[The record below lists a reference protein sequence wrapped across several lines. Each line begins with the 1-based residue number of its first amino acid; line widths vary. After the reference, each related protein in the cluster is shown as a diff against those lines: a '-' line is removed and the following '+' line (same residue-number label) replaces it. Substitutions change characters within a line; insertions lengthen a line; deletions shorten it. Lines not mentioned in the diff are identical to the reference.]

1 MRWNPLSA
9 IILQERLKNDKK
21 IIINPVTR
29 ISGFMEIQADI
40 ENNQVVDAKTEGLL
54 FRGFEKMLKGRNPF
68 DAVYF
73 TQRICGI
80 CSTAHSMASALA
92 LEDAMGVVPSEQ
104 GRYLRDIIHGCEF
117 LQNHIRH
124 FYQYTIPDFVKLP
137 EDYPLFKAQHNDFR
151 LPKEKNDRMVK
162 DYFDSLNL
170 SRSAHE
176 MLAVLGGK
184 VPHNHGV
191 FIGGIT
197 TQATADKIIKIKSI
211 LHSIYQ
217 FINDRMLPDVY
228 IISEYYKDYF
238 TIGKGYGNLLSFGCF
253 NGYKN
258 LGTLYV
264 NPLVYTGSKTSVFN
278 PDNITEEI
286 DYAWYKDI
294 QKNADKPFETDPETD
309 MSKPGAY
316 SWVKAPRYNNLSYET
331 GPLAR
336 QWLSGGY
343 RNGIS
348 TMDRTI
354 ARVLE
359 ARKIALL
366 MNTLLDNLIPGVSI
380 QEKYSIPETAVGKG
394 LIDTTR
400 GALGHWLKVNNQVIS
415 FYQIITP
422 SAWNLSTRSSNGM
435 KGTAE
440 QALIGTPVKDINN
453 PVELGRTVRSFDPCI
468 SCATHVYTEG
478 KRINTI
484 QVIP

>member
-1 MRWNPLSA
+1 MS
-9 IILQERLKNDKK
+9 KK

-40 ENNQVVDAKTEGLL
+40 ENNMVVDAKTEGLL
-54 FRGFEKMLKGRNPF
+54 FRGFEKMLNGRNPF

-80 CSTAHSMASALA
+80 CSTAHSIASTLA
-92 LEDAMGVVPSEQ
+92 LEDAMGVIPSEQ

-137 EDYPLFKAQHNDFR
+137 ENYNLFRTESNDFR
-151 LPKEKNDRMVK
+151 LPKEKNDRLVK
-162 DYFDSLNL
+162 DYFDSLDI

-184 VPHNHGV
+184 APHNHGV

-197 TQATADKIIKIKSI
+197 TQATTDKIIKIKSI
-211 LHSIYQ
+211 LNSIYQ

-228 IISEYYKDYF
+228 TIAEYYSDYF
-238 TIGKGYGNLLSFGCF
+238 SIGRGYGNLLSFGCF

-264 NPLVYTGSKTSVFN
+264 NPLVYTDGKTGVFN
-278 PDNITEEI
+278 PDNITEKI
-286 DYAWYKDI
+286 DYAWYNDR
-294 QKNADKPFETDPETD
+294 QNTDKPFETDPEDD
-309 MSKPGAY
+309 MSKPQAY
-316 SWVKAPRYNNLSYET
+316 SWVKAPRYNNLPFET

-336 QWLSGGY
+336 QWLSGEY
-343 RNGIS
+343 RNGVS

-359 ARKIALL
+359 ARKVTLV
-366 MNTLLDNLIPGVSI
+366 MNTLLDNLVPGVSV
-380 QEKYSIPETAVGKG
+380 QKEYSIPETAVGKG

-400 GALGHWLKVNNQVIS
+400 GALGHWLKINNRVIS

-422 SAWNLSTRSSNGM
+422 SAWNISTRSSNDM

-440 QALIGTPVKDINN
+440 QALISTPVRDINN
-453 PVELGRTVRSFDPCI
+453 PVELGRTIRSFDPCI
-468 SCATHVYTEG
+468 SCATHIYSEG
-478 KRINTI
+478 KHINTI
-484 QVIP
+484 QVVP

>member
-1 MRWNPLSA
+1 MR
-9 IILQERLKNDKK
+9 KK

-40 ENNQVVDAKTEGLL
+40 ENNQVIDAKTEGLL
-54 FRGFEKMLKGRNPF
+54 FRGFEKMLRGRSPF

-80 CSTAHSMASALA
+80 CSTAHSMASTLA
-92 LEDAMGVVPSEQ
+92 LEDAMGIVPSEQ

-137 EDYPLFKAQHNDFR
+137 EDYPLFKAEHNDFR
-151 LPKEKNDRMVK
+151 LPKEKNDILVK
-162 DYFDSLNL
+162 DYFESLDI

-191 FIGGIT
+191 FVGGIT
-197 TQATADKIIKIKSI
+197 TQATTDKIIKIKSI
-211 LHSIYQ
+211 LNSIYQ
-217 FINDRMLPDVY
+217 FINDRMIPDVY
-228 IISEYYKDYF
+228 TISEYYKDYF
-238 TIGKGYGNLLSFGCF
+238 AIGRGYGNLLSFGCF
-253 NGYKN
+253 DGYMA

-264 NPLVYTGSKTSVFN
+264 NPLVYAGGIIGPFN
-278 PDNITEEI
+278 PDNITEKV
-286 DYAWYKDI
+286 DYAWYE
-294 QKNADKPFETDPETD
+294 DKQSTNKPLEAEPEAD

-316 SWVKAPRYNNLSYET
+316 SWVKAPRYNNLPFET

-336 QWLSGGY
+336 QWLSGEY

-359 ARKIALL
+359 ARKIASA
-366 MNTLLDNLIPGVSI
+366 MNTLLENLIPGVSV
-380 QEKYSIPETAVGKG
+380 QKEYSIPKASAGKG

-400 GALGHWLKVNNQVIS
+400 GALGHWLKINNQVIS

-422 SAWNLSTRSSNGM
+422 SAWNLSTRGNDSLR
-435 KGTAE
+435 GTAE
-440 QALIGTPVKDINN
+440 QALFGTMIQDTEN
-453 PVELGRTVRSFDPCI
+453 PVELGRIIRSFDPCV
-468 SCATHVYTEG
+468 SCATHVYTGG
-478 KRINTI
+478 KHVKTI
-484 QVIP
+484 QVVS

>member
-1 MRWNPLSA
+1 MT
-9 IILQERLKNDKK
+9 KK

-40 ENNQVVDAKTEGLL
+40 ENNRVVDAKTEGLL
-54 FRGFEKMLKGRNPF
+54 FRGFEKMLNGRNPF

-80 CSTAHSMASALA
+80 CSTAHSMASTLA
-92 LEDAMGVVPSEQ
+92 LEDAIGVVTTEQ
-104 GRYLRDIIHGCEF
+104 GRYLRDILHGCEF

-137 EDYPLFKAQHNDFR
+137 EDYPLFKSEHNDFR
-151 LPKEKNDRMVK
+151 LPKEKNDRLVK
-162 DYFDSLNL
+162 DYFDSLDL

-191 FIGGIT
+191 FIGGIS
-197 TQATADKIIKIKSI
+197 TQATTDKIIKIKSI

-228 IISEYYKDYF
+228 IISKYYKEYF
-238 TIGKGYGNLLSFGCF
+238 TIGRGYGNLLSFGCF
-253 NGYKN
+253 DSYKS

-264 NPLVYTGSKTSVFN
+264 NPLVYTDGRISTFK
-278 PDNITEEI
+278 PDNILEKI
-286 DYAWYKDI
+286 DYAWYKDR
-294 QKNADKPFETDPETD
+294 QSTGKPFETDPGRMASSEAQRNDQPTAD
-309 MSKPGAY
+309 MNKPQAY
-316 SWVKAPRYNNLSYET
+316 SWVKAARYNNLPFET

-336 QWLSGGY
+336 QWLSGEY

-348 TMDRTI
+348 VMDRTI
-354 ARVLE
+354 ARILE
-359 ARKIALL
+359 AKKIAEVINVLL
-366 MNTLLDNLIPGVSI
+366 ENLIPGTSV
-380 QEKYSIPETAVGKG
+380 QREYSIPKVASGKG

-400 GALGHWLKVNNQVIS
+400 GALGHWLKINDEVIS

-422 SAWNLSTRSSNGM
+422 SGWNLSTRSDDGLR
-435 KGTAE
+435 GTAE
-440 QALIGTPVKDINN
+440 QALVGTTIQNIEN
-453 PVELGRTVRSFDPCI
+453 PVEVGRVIRSFDPCV
-468 SCATHVYTEG
+468 SCATHVYIGG
-478 KRINTI
+478 KHSNTI
-484 QVIP
+484 QIVP

>member
-1 MRWNPLSA
+1 MT
-9 IILQERLKNDKK
+9 KK
-21 IIINPVTR
+21 IIINPITR
-29 ISGFMEIQADI
+29 ISGFMGIQVDI
-40 ENNQVVDAKTEGLL
+40 ENNQVVDAKIEGML
-54 FRGFEKMLKGRNPF
+54 FRGFEKMLNGRNPF

-80 CSTAHSMASALA
+80 CSTAHSMASTIA
-92 LEDAMGVVPSEQ
+92 LENAMGVVPSEQ

-137 EDYPLFKAQHNDFR
+137 ENYTLFKAEHNDFR
-151 LPKEKNDRMVK
+151 LPKQKNDKLVK
-162 DYFDSLNL
+162 DFFDSLDI

-184 VPHNHGV
+184 APHNHGV

-228 IISEYYKDYF
+228 TIAEYYRDYF
-238 TIGKGYGNLLSFGCF
+238 SIGMGYGNLLSFGCF
-253 NGYKN
+253 DNYKN

-264 NPLVYTGSKTSVFN
+264 NPLIYTDGIKNVFN
-278 PDNITEEI
+278 PESITEEI
-286 DYAWYKDI
+286 DYAWYKDT
-294 QKNADKPFETDPETD
+294 QKTDKPYEANPESD
-309 MSKPGAY
+309 MSKPRAY
-316 SWVKAPRYNNLSYET
+316 SWVKAPRYNNLPFET

-336 QWLSGGY
+336 QWLSGEY
-343 RNGIS
+343 TNGIS
-348 TMDRTI
+348 TMDRII

-359 ARKIALL
+359 ARKIALI
-366 MNTLLDNLIPGVSI
+366 MNTLLENLTPSVSV
-380 QEKYSIPETAVGKG
+380 QNEYSIPKTASGKG

-400 GALGHWLKVNNQVIS
+400 GALGHWLKINDQVIS

-422 SAWNLSTRSSNGM
+422 SAWNLSTRSSDDM

-440 QALIGTPVKDINN
+440 QALIYTHIKDINN
-453 PVELGRTVRSFDPCI
+453 PIELGRIVRSFDPCI
-468 SCATHVYTEG
+468 SCATHIYTGG
-478 KRINTI
+478 KHVNTI
-484 QVIP
+484 QVVP

>member
-1 MRWNPLSA
+1 MT
-9 IILQERLKNDKK
+9 KK

-29 ISGFMEIQADI
+29 ISGFMEIQANI
-40 ENNQVVDAKTEGLL
+40 ENNQVVDAKTEGLM
-54 FRGFEKMLKGRNPF
+54 FRGFEKMLNGRNPF

-80 CSTAHSMASALA
+80 CSTAHSVASTLA
-92 LEDAMGVVPSEQ
+92 LEDAIGVVPSEQ

-137 EDYPLFKAQHNDFR
+137 EEYPLFKAEHNDFR
-151 LPKEKNDRMVK
+151 LPKEKNDRLVK
-162 DYFDSLNL
+162 DYFDSLDL

-184 VPHNHGV
+184 APHNHGV
-191 FIGGIT
+191 FIGGIS
-197 TQATADKIIKIKSI
+197 TQATTDKIIKIKSI
-211 LHSIYQ
+211 LHSIHQ

-228 IISEYYKDYF
+228 TISEYYKDYF
-238 TIGKGYGNLLSFGCF
+238 TIGRGYGNLLSFGCF

-264 NPLVYTGSKTSVFN
+264 NPLVYTDGKISVFN

-286 DYAWYKDI
+286 AYAWYKDE
-294 QKNADKPFETDPETD
+294 KSVNKPFEADSEAD
-309 MSKPGAY
+309 MSKPEAY
-316 SWVKAPRYNNLSYET
+316 SWVKAPRYNNLPFET

-336 QWLSGGY
+336 QWLTGEY

-359 ARKIALL
+359 ARKIALI
-366 MNTLLDNLIPGVSI
+366 MNTLLENLIPGVSV
-380 QEKYSIPETAVGKG
+380 QKEYSIPKTAVGRG

-400 GALGHWLKVNNQVIS
+400 GALGHWLKINNQVIS

-422 SAWNLSTRSSNGM
+422 SAWNLSTRSSDDM

-440 QALIGTPVKDINN
+440 QALIGTTVKDINN

-468 SCATHVYTEG
+468 SCATHIYKGG
-478 KRINTI
+478 KHINTI
-484 QVIP
+484 QVVI

>member
-1 MRWNPLSA
+1 MT
-9 IILQERLKNDKK
+9 KK

-54 FRGFEKMLKGRNPF
+54 FRGFEKMLNGRNPF

-80 CSTAHSMASALA
+80 CSTAHSIASTLA

-137 EDYPLFKAQHNDFR
+137 EDYPLFKAEHNDFR
-151 LPKEKNDRMVK
+151 LPKEKNDRLVK
-162 DYFDSLNL
+162 DYFDSLDI

-184 VPHNHGV
+184 APHNHGV

-197 TQATADKIIKIKSI
+197 TQATTDKIIKIKSI

-217 FINDRMLPDVY
+217 FINNRMLPDVY
-228 IISEYYKDYF
+228 TIAEYYKDYF
-238 TIGKGYGNLLSFGCF
+238 SIGRGYGNLLSFGCF

-258 LGTLYV
+258 LGTLYI
-264 NPLVYTGSKTSVFN
+264 NPLVYTSGRTSVFN
-278 PDNITEEI
+278 PDNITEKI
-286 DYAWYKDI
+286 DYAWYKDR
-294 QKNADKPFETDPETD
+294 QNSDKPFEANPEAD
-309 MSKPGAY
+309 MDKSQAY
-316 SWVKAPRYNNLSYET
+316 SWVKAPRYNNLPFET

-336 QWLSGGY
+336 QWLSGEY

-359 ARKIALL
+359 ARKIALII
-366 MNTLLDNLIPGVSI
+366 NTLLDNLIPGVSV
-380 QEKYSIPETAVGKG
+380 QKEYSIPETAVGKG

-400 GALGHWLKVNNQVIS
+400 GALGHWLKINNQVIS

-422 SAWNLSTRSSNGM
+422 SAWNLSTRDNDGLR
-435 KGTAE
+435 GTAE
-440 QALIGTPVKDINN
+440 QALVGTTIQNIEN
-453 PVELGRTVRSFDPCI
+453 PVELGRIIRSFDPCI
-468 SCATHVYTEG
+468 SCATHVYIDG
-478 KRINTI
+478 KYAKTM
-484 QVIP
+484 QMVL

>member
-1 MRWNPLSA
+1 MA
-9 IILQERLKNDKK
+9 KK

-40 ENNQVVDAKTEGLL
+40 ENNQVVDAKTEGLM
-54 FRGFEKMLKGRNPF
+54 FRGFEKMLIGRNPF

-80 CSTAHSMASALA
+80 CSTAHSIASTLA
-92 LEDAMGVVPSEQ
+92 LEDAIGIVPSEQ

-137 EDYPLFKAQHNDFR
+137 DDYPLFHAEHSDFR
-151 LPKEKNDRMVK
+151 LPMEKNERLVK
-162 DYFDSLNL
+162 DYFASLDI
-170 SRSAHE
+170 SKSAHE

-184 VPHNHGV
+184 APHNHGI

-197 TQATADKIIKIKSI
+197 SQATIDKIIKLKSI
-211 LHSIYQ
+211 LHTIQQ
-217 FINDRMLPDVY
+217 FIDDRMLPDVY
-228 IISEYYKDYF
+228 TIADYYKDYF
-238 TIGKGYGNLLSFGCF
+238 SIGGGYGNLLSFGCF
-253 NGYKN
+253 NGYKE

-264 NPLVYTGSKTSVFN
+264 DPLVHTDGTTSIFS
-278 PDNITEEI
+278 PENITEEV
-286 DYAWYKDI
+286 DYAWYKDGQNI
-294 QKNADKPFETDPETD
+294 NKPYEDNQEDD
-309 MSKPGAY
+309 MNKPKAY
-316 SWVKAPRYNNLSYET
+316 SWVKAPRYHNLPFET

-336 QWLSGGY
+336 QWLAGEY
-343 RNGIS
+343 KNGVS

-359 ARKIALL
+359 ARKIASIINILL
-366 MNTLLDNLIPGVSI
+366 ENLIPGISV
-380 QEKYSIPETAVGKG
+380 QEEYLIPATAKGKG

-400 GALGHWLKVNNQVIS
+400 GALGHWLKINDQAIS

-422 SAWNLSTRSSNGM
+422 SAWNLSTRSSNDR

-440 QALIGTPVKDINN
+440 QALIGIPVGDIND
-453 PVELGRTVRSFDPCI
+453 PIEIGRTIRSFDPCI

-478 KRINTI
+478 KFVNTVQI
-484 QVIP
+484 VH

>member
-1 MRWNPLSA
+1 MT
-9 IILQERLKNDKK
+9 KK

-29 ISGFMEIQADI
+29 ISGFMEIQVDI
-40 ENNQVVDAKTEGLL
+40 ENNKVVDAKTEGLL
-54 FRGFEKMLKGRNPF
+54 FRGFEKMLTGRNPF

-80 CSTAHSMASALA
+80 CSTAHSMASTLA
-92 LEDAMGVVPSEQ
+92 LEDAIGVVPSEQ

-137 EDYPLFKAQHNDFR
+137 EDYPLFKAEHNDFR
-151 LPKEKNDRMVK
+151 LSKEKNDRLVK
-162 DYFDSLNL
+162 DYFDSLDI

-184 VPHNHGV
+184 APHNHGV

-197 TQATADKIIKIKSI
+197 AQATTDKIIKIKSI
-211 LHSIYQ
+211 LHSIYE

-228 IISEYYKDYF
+228 TISEYYKDYF
-238 TIGKGYGNLLSFGCF
+238 TMGKGYENLLSFGCF

-264 NPLVYTGSKTSVFN
+264 NPLVYTYGKTSVFN

-286 DYAWYKDI
+286 DYAWYKDS
-294 QKNADKPFETDPETD
+294 KGTGKPFAADPEAD
-309 MSKPGAY
+309 MSKPKAY
-316 SWVKAPRYNNLSYET
+316 SWVKAPRYNNLPYET

-336 QWLSGGY
+336 QWLSGEY
-343 RNGIS
+343 LNGIS
-348 TMDRTI
+348 TMDRII

-359 ARKIALL
+359 ARKIALII
-366 MNTLLDNLIPGVSI
+366 NALLDNIIPGISV
-380 QEKYSIPETAVGKG
+380 QEKYSIPETTIGKG

-400 GALGHWLKVNNQVIS
+400 GSLGHWLKIDNQLIS

-440 QALIGTPVKDINN
+440 QALMDTPIKDINN
-453 PVELGRTVRSFDPCI
+453 PIELGRTVRSFDPCI
-468 SCATHVYTEG
+468 SCATHIYTGG
-478 KRINTI
+478 KHINTI

>member
-1 MRWNPLSA
+1 MT
-9 IILQERLKNDKK
+9 KK

-40 ENNQVVDAKTEGLL
+40 ENNQVADAKTEGLL

-80 CSTAHSMASALA
+80 CSTAHSMASTLA
-92 LEDAMGVVPSEQ
+92 LEDAIGIVPSEQ

-137 EDYPLFKAQHNDFR
+137 EDYPLFKSEHNDFR
-151 LPKEKNDRMVK
+151 LPKMENDRLVK
-162 DYFDSLNL
+162 DYFDSLEI

-191 FIGGIT
+191 FVGGIT
-197 TQATADKIIKIKSI
+197 TQATTDKIIKIKSI

-217 FINDRMLPDVY
+217 FINNRMLPDVY
-228 IISEYYKDYF
+228 TISEYYKDYF
-238 TIGKGYGNLLSFGCF
+238 SIGRGYGNLLSFGCF
-253 NGYKN
+253 DGYKA
-258 LGTLYV
+258 LGTLYI
-264 NPLVYTGSKTSVFN
+264 NPLVYTGGMTSAFN
-278 PDNITEEI
+278 PYNITEKI
-286 DYAWYKDI
+286 DYAWYQDM
-294 QKNADKPFETDPETD
+294 QSTDKPLEAEPEAD

-316 SWVKAPRYNNLSYET
+316 SWVKAPRYNNLPFET

-336 QWLSGGY
+336 QWLSGEY

-359 ARKIALL
+359 ARKIALV
-366 MNTLLDNLIPGVSI
+366 MNTLLENLIPGVSV
-380 QEKYSIPETAVGKG
+380 QKEYSIPEAAAGKG

-400 GALGHWLKVNNQVIS
+400 GALGHWLRINNQVIS

-422 SAWNLSTRSSNGM
+422 SAWNLSTRGNDSLR
-435 KGTAE
+435 GTAE
-440 QALIGTPVKDINN
+440 QALFGTVIKDPEN
-453 PVELGRTVRSFDPCI
+453 PVELGRIIRSFDPCI
-468 SCATHVYTEG
+468 SCATHVYTG
-478 KRINTI
+478 GRHVKTI
-484 QVIP
+484 QIVS

>member
-1 MRWNPLSA
+1 MTKR
-9 IILQERLKNDKK
+9 

-40 ENNQVVDAKTEGLL
+40 ENNRIVDAKTEGLL
-54 FRGFEKMLKGRNPF
+54 FRGFEKMLNGRNPF

-80 CSTAHSMASALA
+80 CSTAHSIASTLA
-92 LEDAMGVVPSEQ
+92 LEDSMGIVPSEQ

-137 EDYPLFKAQHNDFR
+137 QNYPLFKIEHHDIR
-151 LPKEKNDRMVK
+151 LPKEKNDRLVK
-162 DYFDSLNL
+162 DYFDSLDI

-184 VPHNHGV
+184 APHNHGV

-197 TQATADKIIKIKSI
+197 TQATTDKIIKLKSL
-211 LHSIYQ
+211 LHAIST
-217 FINDRMLPDVY
+217 FINDKMIPDVY
-228 IISEYYKDYF
+228 TISEYYKDCF
-238 TIGKGYGNLLSFGCF
+238 MIGKGYGNLLSYGCF
-253 NGYKN
+253 CSYKA

-264 NPLVYTGSKTSVFN
+264 NPLVHNSGITSVFN
-278 PDNITEEI
+278 PNEITEEI
-286 DYAWYKDI
+286 DYSWYKDK
-294 QKNADKPFETDPETD
+294 QCSYTPLETIPEED
-309 MSKPGAY
+309 MSKPQAY
-316 SWVKAPRYNNLSYET
+316 SWIKAPRYKGVPFET

-336 QWLSGGY
+336 QWLSGEY

-348 TMDRTI
+348 TMDRNI

-359 ARKIALL
+359 ARKITEILHV
-366 MNTLLDNLIPGVSI
+366 LLDNLIPGASV
-380 QEKYSIPETAVGKG
+380 QKEYSVPETATGKG

-400 GALGHWLKVNNQVIS
+400 GALGHWLKIRNRVIS

-422 SAWNLSTRSSNGM
+422 SAWNLSTSSENNV

-440 QALIGTPVKDINN
+440 QALIGMYIENAESPI
-453 PVELGRTVRSFDPCI
+453 ELGRTIRSFDPCI
-468 SCATHVYTEG
+468 SCATHIYRGGQHVHAM
-478 KRINTI
+478 
-484 QVIP
+484 QVVP